1 MNLTKCCYHGIRK
14 HIDIDK
20 AIMKYLS
27 GRISKHS
34 KKIARDIANGYSAP
48 SDGKTWQRIA
58 DSVIEYSNS

>member
-1 MNLTKCCYHGIRK
+1 
-14 HIDIDK
+14 
-20 AIMKYLS
+20 MKYLS